1 MMINR
6 QNDKKETN
14 NLDIMPMNKVLS
26 ICKRILT
33 IQNSISIIVVIVRKL
48 ALTIYRMLTR
58 LRE

>member
-14 NLDIMPMNKVLS
+14 NLDIMPMNKVMS

-33 IQNSISIIVVIVRKL
+33 IQNSISIIVEIVRKF